1 MYTLQQEVG
10 DKKAFSHLVTSS
22 SYDFHLC
29 KQSTLH
35 TTCGKYIEAHA
46 CWMAYPVYS
55 MTVVQS
61 RCWLQVLGF
70 CTLWFDKRLVWFN
83 KNNRKFCPS
92 KVVKIFVVSRRIVGP
107 ASTKTHKTFQKL
119 PSVTRRKEK
128 STTMQSAR
136 CRLYFFTLN
145 SGVSWLCCVYYKGK
159 E

>member
-1 MYTLQQEVG
+1 MGV
-10 DKKAFSHLVTSS
+10 
-22 SYDFHLC
+22 
-29 KQSTLH
+29 
-35 TTCGKYIEAHA
+35 
-46 CWMAYPVYS
+46 
-55 MTVVQS
+55 
-61 RCWLQVLGF
+61 
-70 CTLWFDKRLVWFN
+70 LWFDKRLVVWFN

-145 SGVSWLCCVYYKGK
+145 SGVS
-159 E
+159 